1 MHPIACTANG
11 DDGRTRGPDPHGGF
25 SRAWVFFPSLFLYS
39 TRPSP
44 TMRPRSI
51 NRVSSNT
58 LKRRT
63 LITALCSLVL
73 LVQVPVLALLG
84 PPSVD
89 YDDDDGF
96 DYRCRWGA
104 THDDARRTTTSMYG
118 ALTSRTVRYDA
129 NFLRRVCRTRERAS
143 RSRSRVDDDD
153 DG

>member
-39 TRPSP
+39 TRPNHDEASLDKSCVIEYP
-44 TMRPRSI
+44 H
-51 NRVSSNT
+51 V
-58 LKRRT
+58 RT

-89 YDDDDGF
+89 DDDEDGF
-96 DYRCRWGA
+96 DDERRWGA